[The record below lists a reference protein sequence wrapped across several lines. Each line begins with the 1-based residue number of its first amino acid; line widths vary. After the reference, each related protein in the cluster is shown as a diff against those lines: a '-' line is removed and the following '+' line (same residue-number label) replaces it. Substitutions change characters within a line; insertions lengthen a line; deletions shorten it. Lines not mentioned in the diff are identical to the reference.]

1 VNYCA
6 YELLGAPACGK
17 ISKKIVIELVKI
29 PNLQAF
35 LEACMKVN
43 VRLLTSTV
51 IVSALLMMILA
62 ACAPDASQF
71 ILSPNLSKQI
81 AARDAGAEV
90 TVIKEEVKTLADLSE
105 EEKFAGL
112 PEDVMAEIGK
122 VDPAAGEALR
132 TKYACAGCHSI
143 DGAVLAGP
151 TWKNLGNTAV
161 NRVKGESPAFY
172 LYQSITE
179 PDAHVVEGY
188 PSGVMPKTFKDQMSA
203 TELAETILYIMG
215 QTQ

>member
-1 VNYCA
+1 MVRVHSGTPKKRGADLLLSFSFVNYCA

-81 AARDAGAEV
+81 AARCWCRSDCDQRRSKDTGRPV
-90 TVIKEEVKTLADLSE
+90 GSR
-105 EEKFAGL
+105 
-112 PEDVMAEIGK
+112 EI
-122 VDPAAGEALR
+122 R
-132 TKYACAGCHSI
+132 
-143 DGAVLAGP
+143 
-151 TWKNLGNTAV
+151 
-161 NRVKGESPAFY
+161 R
-172 LYQSITE
+172 
-179 PDAHVVEGY
+179 
-188 PSGVMPKTFKDQMSA
+188 
-203 TELAETILYIMG
+203 LAEDDG
-215 QTQ
+215 